1 MSDFH
6 ALNEAPKPSPH
17 SPELYIAITIAILAH
32 VLILLNFPDQGPA
45 KADKPEATIETT
57 SFTLNL
63 QRPSP
68 KPVPVAPATPAPAET
83 QPKPESKPEQVR
95 KKAEKKSAAAP
106 ARTPQKPPEVQ
117 ETRTQNTESE
127 QAPAEAI
134 EELVD
139 QEYPPALSPWINDI
153 ENRYLAELRDAI
165 LDQRRYPQRARRL
178 MQEGT
183 VTISFLLL
191 ANGEIKEVSLEKS
204 SGHRLLDNA
213 AIQSLKRLKKF
224 KPIPEELQRESWG
237 MSIGLKFR
245 LR

>member
-1 MSDFH
+1 MSDFN
-6 ALNEAPKPSPH
+6 AINDASRPSSH
-17 SPELYIAITIAILAH
+17 SPELYIAIAIAVLAH
-32 VLILLNFPDQGPA
+32 GLVLLNFLDEGPA
-45 KADKPEATIETT
+45 TADKVQATIETT

-63 QRPSP
+63 QKPSP
-68 KPVPVAPATPAPAET
+68 KATPVPPRTTPPAET
-83 QPKPESKPEQVR
+83 KPEPVR
-95 KKAEKKSAAAP
+95 KKVEKKAAP
-106 ARTPQKPPEVQ
+106 APDKTPQEAPEVK
-117 ETRTQNTESE
+117 ETQVSNTKSE
-127 QAPAEAI
+127 QPPAESV
-134 EELVD
+134 EEAEAQD
-139 QEYPPALSPWINDI
+139 YPPALSPWINDI

-213 AIQSLKRLKKF
+213 AINSLKRLKKF
-224 KPIPEELQRESWG
+224 KPIPEELQREDWG
-237 MSIGLKFR
+237 MSIGLDFR